1 MLFEILLVA
10 GAVMA
15 PSSAPSTSP
24 AIAKQA
30 AAKQPAAKQP
40 AAKQLA
46 VQRPTATR
54 PAAKKPVAKA
64 KKPTKARFALHRI
77 EQEVIAKTNAERARR
92 GLRPL
97 KTDVYLVRSARQHT
111 AWMTNRGSLT
121 HTSQPV
127 AENIAMGQTSSSE
140 AVRSWMNSP
149 GHRANMLNPGYSRVG
164 AAAYRT
170 RGGAIYWCMQ
180 FLR

>member
-15 PSSAPSTSP
+15 PPSATAPSSAS
-24 AIAKQA
+24 I
-30 AAKQPAAKQP
+30 KQPAAKQP
-40 AAKQLA
+40 AVKRPAAKQPTLK
-46 VQRPTATR
+46 RPT
-54 PAAKKPVAKA
+54 AKKPVAKA
-64 KKPTKARFALHRI
+64 KKQPTKARFALHRI

-111 AWMTNRGSLT
+111 AWMTNRGTLT

-149 GHRANMLNPGYSRVG
+149 GHRANMLNPG
-164 AAAYRT
+164 
-170 RGGAIYWCMQ
+170 
-180 FLR
+180 